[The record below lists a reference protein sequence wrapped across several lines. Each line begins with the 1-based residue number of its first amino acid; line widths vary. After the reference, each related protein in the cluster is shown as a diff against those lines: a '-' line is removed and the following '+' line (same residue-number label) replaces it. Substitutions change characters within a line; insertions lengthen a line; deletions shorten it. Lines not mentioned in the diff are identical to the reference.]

1 MHSHMRVRFR
11 QSPALLLLALCAW
24 GSLPAAVAQSAS
36 SLAGAVH
43 QASAHMHAAA
53 NAALL
58 GPRNDN
64 AVPNLVLPLEVSVG
78 LVGFDGDGAL
88 NVKMDPLILQA
99 LLDHVLPTHTPSTL
113 EAGRPLSVTYEVQYH
128 VAHVRTALAPLE
140 AAVKAALVP
149 AGLETPA
156 GGRGGSGEGGESGT
170 RRVRAYEV
178 PAEALEPVLE
188 AAYETHFVQRT
199 ARVSGA
205 VKATHEPYVLFILAP
220 DKLRID
226 PTPPGGAANASGAS
240 PLPSWGALGR
250 DAAAARGQ
258 DAELVYRYR
267 YARGERTAA
276 WLGRGRY
283 AVIDLSAGPCAHG
296 RLATWAGLDSAGSAV
311 PEEASAARLPRL
323 ADMMAT
329 YLDAAAPLRASALA
343 GGSGSDPSVARAAS
357 ELTRRMEGHI
367 RGELATMVVS
377 AVRHLF
383 APDVRTKAVDV
394 ATRLLVP
401 VVALSDTVDVHP
413 FAGPH
418 RDAGLVNLTSLRAL
432 AASLLQPGQELLLV
446 PTTHALHAH
455 PRLTLAVRRAMRSLL
470 TPGRPPA
477 PVLNSTALL
486 AELRHTADLLATG
499 LLTGAAEDPVIE
511 ATFFNKHLPDVTAGP
526 GDQPPGASK
535 KKKSAA
541 PAQGGGGE
549 DGAAGGREGGDGGDY
564 VASEAA
570 KSAAQSAATSKRRSG
585 SHGTRVVPLYLFSL
599 WDAPPG
605 MLLDGDALHAGDRNG
620 VVALHSPDK
629 RAPAPFFTAAPPAS
643 TGDATHIRLAA
654 ATMAAAWPHRASAA
668 ALAVALGGLAAP
680 YQRFCPKSGRRTE
693 DWLWGMGAHPFGP
706 FHMAPDGGG
715 VLGQAGS
722 PDVSEV
728 PFSTL
733 LVDMAHRNAILT
745 RVEAALGHC
754 TAIRAA
760 VATYQR
766 SFTPRPLH
774 EPLAGLGGSGG
785 ASSFVDS
792 LGWDES
798 TAQLATRIKAE
809 LGDVELAFAGI
820 ARHMYRGELDAAHV
834 AASHALIAAYTLRD
848 WVASHL
854 ADATEKLACCK
865 PVVVSSRPWWS
876 TWAQARRL
884 AGAGNTPQAAVPPV
898 PRRGVAV
905 WLMLAGATLGGGA
918 VTAAAT
924 AHLLARRRRRGRKE
938 KRLLD

>member
-1 MHSHMRVRFR
+1 MHKHM
-11 QSPALLLLALCAW
+11 SPRSRRSLALLLLALCASQ
-24 GSLPAAVAQSAS
+24 SLPAAAQTAS

-43 QASAHMHAAA
+43 QVSAHMHAAA
-53 NAALL
+53 HAALL
-58 GPRNDN
+58 GPRTTPED
-64 AVPNLVLPLEVSVG
+64 ALPRLVLPLEVSVALIG
-78 LVGFDGDGAL
+78 LDGDGAL
-88 NVKMDPLILQA
+88 QAKVDALNLQA
-99 LLDHVLPTHTPSTL
+99 LLDTVLPTHTPSTL
-113 EAGRPLSVTYEVQYH
+113 DGRPLSVTYEVQYH
-128 VAHVRTALAPLE
+128 VQHVRAALPPLE
-140 AAVKAALVP
+140 AAVKAALVA
-149 AGLETPA
+149 AGLETPM
-156 GGRGGSGEGGESGT
+156 GGRGGGGDGGSQ
-170 RRVRAYEV
+170 RARAYEV
-178 PAEALEPVLE
+178 PAESLEPVLE

-205 VKATHEPYVLFILAP
+205 VKAKHEPYVLFVLAP
-220 DKLRID
+220 DKRRLD
-226 PTPPGGAANASGAS
+226 PTPPGGGVNASAAS

-250 DAAAARGQ
+250 DSAAARGQ

-267 YARGERTAA
+267 YARGERTSA

-296 RLATWAGLDSAGSAV
+296 RLSTWAGLDDTSDA

-323 ADMMAT
+323 ADMMAA
-329 YLDAAAPLRASALA
+329 YLDAAAPLRASALS
-343 GGSGSDPSVARAAS
+343 GGSSSDPSVARAAA

-367 RGELATMVVS
+367 RGELASMVVS
-377 AVRHLF
+377 SVRHLF

-401 VVALSDTVDVHP
+401 LVALSDTVDVHA
-413 FAGPH
+413 FGP
-418 RDAGLVNLTSLRAL
+418 GLVNISALRSL

-455 PRLTLAVRRAMRSLL
+455 PRLTLAVRRAMRSLV

-499 LLTGAAEDPVIE
+499 LLTGAAEDPLIE
-511 ATFFNKHLPDVTAGP
+511 ATFFNKHLPDATVGP

-535 KKKSAA
+535 KKKSTA
-541 PAQGGGGE
+541 PGGGANAE
-549 DGAAGGREGGDGGDY
+549 AAEADVVGDY
-564 VASEAA
+564 VAAEAA
-570 KSAAQSAATSKRRSG
+570 KSAAQSAATTKRRSG

-605 MLLDGDALHAGDRNG
+605 MLLDGDRLHAGDRNG

-629 RAPAPFFTAAPPAS
+629 RAPAPFFTAAPAAA
-643 TGDATHIRLAA
+643 TGDASHVRLAA
-654 ATMAAAWPHRASAA
+654 ATMAASWPHRASVA

-680 YQRFCPKSGRRTE
+680 YERFCTKSGRRTE

-706 FHMAPDGGG
+706 FHATPDGGG
-715 VLGQAGS
+715 VLGAVS
-722 PDVSEV
+722 EISEV

-754 TAIRAA
+754 NAIRAA

-774 EPLAGLGGSGG
+774 EPLSGVTT
-785 ASSFVDS
+785 SSFVDS
-792 LGWDES
+792 LEWDEG
-798 TAQLATRIKAE
+798 TAQVARRIKAE
-809 LGDVELAFAGI
+809 LADVEAAFAGI
-820 ARHMYRGELDAAHV
+820 ARHLYRGELDAAHV

-854 ADATEKLACCK
+854 ADATEKLSCCK
-865 PVVVSSRPWWS
+865 PQVTSTRPWWS
-876 TWAQARRL
+876 NWVRTKR
-884 AGAGNTPQAAVPPV
+884 AGDTPTVAVPV
-898 PRRGVAV
+898 PRRGLAV
-905 WLMLAGATLGGGA
+905 WLVLAGVTLGGGA
-918 VTAAAT
+918 ATAAA
-924 AHLLARRRRRGRKE
+924 ASHLLARRRRLRRGKE

>member
-1 MHSHMRVRFR
+1 MRTHDHMPATSRRWL
-11 QSPALLLLALCAW
+11 ALLLLALCALR
-24 GSLPAAVAQSAS
+24 SLPGAAGQTAS
-36 SLAGAVH
+36 SFAGAVH
-43 QASAHMHAAA
+43 QVSAHMHAAA
-53 NAALL
+53 HAALL
-58 GPRNDN
+58 GPRTTAED
-64 AVPNLVLPLEVSVG
+64 VQPRLVLPLEVSVA
-78 LVGFDGDGAL
+78 LVGLDGDGAL
-88 NVKMDPLILQA
+88 RAKVDALNLQA
-99 LLDHVLPTHTPSTL
+99 LLDTVLPTHTPSTL
-113 EAGRPLSVTYEVQYH
+113 EGRALSVTYEVQYH
-128 VAHVRTALAPLE
+128 VQHVRAALPPLE
-140 AAVKAALVP
+140 AAVKAALVS
-149 AGLETPA
+149 AGLEMPV
-156 GGRGGSGEGGESGT
+156 GGRGGGGDGGSQ
-170 RRVRAYEV
+170 RARAYEV
-178 PAEALEPVLE
+178 PAESLEPVLE

-205 VKATHEPYVLFILAP
+205 VKAKHEPYVLFVLAP
-220 DKLRID
+220 DKRRLD
-226 PTPPGGAANASGAS
+226 PTPPGGGANASAAS
-240 PLPSWGALGR
+240 PLPSWGALGG
-250 DAAAARGQ
+250 DSAAAKGQ

-267 YARGERTAA
+267 YARGERTSA

-296 RLATWAGLDSAGSAV
+296 RLSTWAGLDDTSDA

-323 ADMMAT
+323 ADMMAP
-329 YLDAAAPLRASALA
+329 YLDAAAPLRASALS
-343 GGSGSDPSVARAAS
+343 GGSSSDPSVARAAA
-357 ELTRRMEGHI
+357 ELTRRLEGHV
-367 RGELATMVVS
+367 RGEMAAVVVS

-401 VVALSDTVDVHP
+401 LVALSDTVDVHA
-413 FAGPH
+413 FGP
-418 RDAGLVNLTSLRAL
+418 GLVNITALRSL

-455 PRLTLAVRRAMRSLL
+455 PRLTLAVRRAMRSLV

-499 LLTGAAEDPVIE
+499 LLTGAAEDPLIE
-511 ATFFNKHLPDVTAGP
+511 ATFFNKHLPEATVGP

-535 KKKSAA
+535 KKKSTA
-541 PAQGGGGE
+541 PGGGDNAE
-549 DGAAGGREGGDGGDY
+549 ADAVGDY
-564 VASEAA
+564 VTAEAA
-570 KSAAQSAATSKRRSG
+570 KSAAQSAATTKRRSG

-599 WDAPPG
+599 WYAPPG
-605 MLLDGDALHAGDRNG
+605 MLLDGDRLHAGDRNG
-620 VVALHSPDK
+620 VVVLHSPDK
-629 RAPAPFFTAAPPAS
+629 RAPAPFFTAAPPAA
-643 TGDATHIRLAA
+643 TGDASHVRLAA
-654 ATMAAAWPHRASAA
+654 ATMAASWPHRASAA

-680 YQRFCPKSGRRTE
+680 YERFCQKSGRRTE

-706 FHMAPDGGG
+706 FHATPDGGG
-715 VLGQAGS
+715 VLGAAT
-722 PDVSEV
+722 DISEV

-733 LVDMAHRNAILT
+733 LLDMAHRNAILT

-774 EPLAGLGGSGG
+774 EPLSGVST
-785 ASSFVDS
+785 SSFVDS
-792 LGWDES
+792 LEWDES
-798 TAQLATRIKAE
+798 TAQLASRIKAE
-809 LGDVELAFAGI
+809 LADVEAAFAGI

-865 PVVVSSRPWWS
+865 PTVMPTRAYSYWAKSRS
-876 TWAQARRL
+876 
-884 AGAGNTPQAAVPPV
+884 AGNTLAVASPV
-898 PRRGVAV
+898 PRRGLAA

-918 VTAAAT
+918 AAA
-924 AHLLARRRRRGRKE
+924 AAASHLLARRRRLRRGKE